1 MSHRH
6 SGHQFLHDVPSKVM
20 LEFNRVMDS
29 LSDSEWERF
38 ASHVLTDQTDL
49 RLALRSKS
57 RTDVVINRW
66 SMLNGTVKDLLRLL
80 EELQLYRAR
89 DIFKDWHSCSG
100 SFGTGK
106 HASPTPGPSQA
117 PVTLPLPD
125 PVINDSLPKPDPPPP
140 HLDSEGPSVSQPREL
155 LLVPSAMRWSIEE
168 VQQGTDNFSAAR
180 RIGEGGFGQVYLA
193 NMRNTDYAVKRL
205 KEQDSR
211 LNWTLV
217 KETFRT
223 EVEKLSQYRHPNI
236 VDFAG
241 YCFGGGAYC
250 LLYGFMPN
258 GSLEGQLHC
267 KSGAALSWPQ
277 RVSVLLGTAK
287 ALQFLHQSSPQLIHG
302 DVKSSNILLGEHLE
316 PKLGDFGL
324 ARFYQ
329 SSHRKSG
336 KSTTVAQTKTL
347 RGTLAYLP
355 DEYVKGGELGLW
367 IDTYSFG
374 VVLLE
379 VLTGR
384 KAMETDN
391 QDRTLYLKDLAT
403 ECESKKEAA
412 AHIWKKHLD
421 PSILPAAK
429 PGPPGSL
436 EISSLACR
444 CLDSRRKRPPMV
456 EVFKTLKEIS
466 ETLDTSSK
474 CSPEVCVEV
483 ESLPL
488 YQSPPPVPPSL
499 SLDQSLASLTHQV
512 LKTGP
517 QEDTYDCPPNTHSQL
532 APLEMVSSPAQSLK
546 KAGGA
551 WELRPPS
558 FQTPC
563 ESDESQGYSQYFA
576 SGQSSLD
583 HKCGVQS
590 GAGQSSSLCE
600 GCQLE
605 GATHAA
611 SAQSASL
618 TDLPS
623 KRIVINSVKQ
633 RFVQKMELYK
643 EGRIPISNLFSSDSL
658 SDDGV
663 DSKSQEPV
671 ESDEFETAPAEAS
684 QTSTQTSF

>member
-1 MSHRH
+1 RRRRGRVVRGDGVARARSDPFPGVSGQFGRKRTDRDPCVSGLNMSHRH

-456 EVFKTLKEIS
+456 E
-466 ETLDTSSK
+466 
-474 CSPEVCVEV
+474 
-483 ESLPL
+483 
-488 YQSPPPVPPSL
+488 
-499 SLDQSLASLTHQV
+499 
-512 LKTGP
+512 
-517 QEDTYDCPPNTHSQL
+517 L

-618 TDLPS
+618 TD
-623 KRIVINSVKQ
+623 
-633 RFVQKMELYK
+633 
-643 EGRIPISNLFSSDSL
+643 
-658 SDDGV
+658 DGV

-671 ESDEFETAPAEAS
+671 ESDEFETAPAEA
-684 QTSTQTSF
+684 